1 MDTNNTMSSRLAAA
15 GKAGEIRSVRYLAV
29 TAMLSAVSFILMF
42 LDFPIPF
49 LIPSFI
55 QMDVSELP
63 ALVGAFAFG
72 PVCGVLVCLVKN
84 LHLFITTTGSGVGEL
99 SNFFLGASF
108 VLVEGYIL

>member
-1 MDTNNTMSSRLAAA
+1 MDTNNTMSSRPAAA

-63 ALVGAFAFG
+63 ALVGAFAFDRCA
-72 PVCGVLVCLVKN
+72 VYSSVW
-84 LHLFITTTGSGVGEL
+84 
-99 SNFFLGASF
+99 
-108 VLVEGYIL
+108 

>member
-1 MDTNNTMSSRLAAA
+1 M
-15 GKAGEIRSVRYLAV
+15 RYLAV

-84 LHLFITTTGSGVGEL
+84 LLHLFITTTGGVGEL
-99 SNFFLGASF
+99 SKFFSGC
-108 VLVEGYIL
+108 ILCAGSGLIL